1 MFGREKPQ
9 VLVAG
14 AGPVGLVTAL
24 TLTKRG
30 IRTRIIDEGWR
41 TAAHSYAL
49 ALHPSSL
56 RLFDEMG
63 IAEEILSHSCLVRKI
78 GLYEGA
84 ERRAEIDFS
93 DLSGPYD
100 YVAVLPQSKLEDVL
114 ESALETAGS
123 PVKWNHRLSHLESH
137 EEHVNVTVDRMTM
150 ESLGYAVA
158 HTEWVVAASH
168 DHEIPFVVGTDGH
181 TSLVRRSLDIEF
193 ENAGRTRYFAV
204 FEFKTD
210 FEAEEE
216 MHLVLGERTTNV
228 LWPLPGGFCRWSF
241 ELTDFTAPPATR
253 AKDRFL
259 IQREELPELTDE
271 NLRHMLSVRA
281 PWFTASVGEVEW
293 RTVVRFEQRLATRF
307 GADRVWLAGDAA
319 HMALPVAVQS
329 MNVGFAEGR
338 RIGDAVADILTQSG
352 EPNPLSRYGADCLEE
367 WRLLLG
373 LEGSVSPTGQAPP
386 WIRKHARRLI
396 SSIPASGGDLTRLLE
411 RVGLSVIAPERRIH
425 A

>member
-24 TLTKRG
+24 TLAKRG
-30 IRTRIIDEGWR
+30 IRVRVIDEGWR

-56 RLFDEMG
+56 RLLDDLG
-63 IAEEILSHSCLVRKI
+63 IVDDVLSRSYLVRKI
-78 GLYEGA
+78 GLYEGE
-84 ERRAEIDFS
+84 ERRAEIDYG
-93 DLSGPYD
+93 DLAGQHNYL
-100 YVAVLPQSKLEDVL
+100 AVVPQSKLEEVL
-114 ESALETAGS
+114 ESALETAGAS
-123 PVKWNHRLSHLESH
+123 VKWNHRLSQLEQQAD
-137 EEHVNVTVDRMTM
+137 HVAVTIDRMTM

-158 HTEWVVAASH
+158 HTEWVVAST
-168 DHEIPFVVGTDGH
+168 HEYEMPFVVGTDGH
-181 TSLVRRSLDIEF
+181 TSMVRRSLDIEF

-210 FEAEEE
+210 FDSREE
-216 MHLVLGERTTNV
+216 MRLVLGERTTNV

-259 IQREELPELTDE
+259 IQREELPELTDD

-281 PWFTASVGEVEW
+281 PWFTGSVGEVEW

-307 GADRVWLAGDAA
+307 GGDRVWLAGDAA

-329 MNVGFAEGR
+329 MNVGFSEAHRLGT
-338 RIGDAVADILTQSG
+338 AMADVLAHDG
-352 EPNPLSRYGADCLEE
+352 KLDELSRYGIDRLDE

-373 LEGSVSPTGQAPP
+373 LEGSVAPTPDAPP
-386 WIRKHARRLI
+386 WVRKHARRLI
-396 SSIPASGGDLTRLLE
+396 SSIPASDVDLKRLLE
-411 RVGLSVIAPERRIH
+411 RVGLSIIIPEHRVH

>member
-24 TLTKRG
+24 TLAKQG
-30 IRTRIIDEGWR
+30 IRIRVIDEGWR

-56 RLFDEMG
+56 RLMDSMG
-63 IAEEILSHSCLVRKI
+63 IVDEILARSVLVRKI
-78 GLYEGA
+78 GLYEGE
-84 ERRAEIDFS
+84 ERRAEIDFG
-93 DLSGPYD
+93 DLDGDHNYL
-100 YVAVLPQSKLEDVL
+100 AVLPQSKLEEVL
-114 ESALETAGS
+114 ESALETAGAT
-123 PVKWNHRLSHLESH
+123 VKWNHRLSSLSPQS
-137 EEHVNVTVDRMTM
+137 EHVNATVDRMTM
-150 ESLGYAVA
+150 ESVGYAVA
-158 HTEWVVAASH
+158 HTEWVVASSH
-168 DHEIPFVVGTDGH
+168 DYEMPFVVGTDGH

-210 FEAEEE
+210 FDTRDE
-216 MHLVLGERTTNV
+216 MRLVLGERTTNV
-228 LWPLPGGFCRWSF
+228 MWPLPGGFCRWSF

-259 IQREELPELTDE
+259 IQREELPELTND
-271 NLRHMLSVRA
+271 NLNHLLSVRA
-281 PWFTASVGEVEW
+281 PWFSGNIDRVEW

-307 GADRVWLAGDAA
+307 GHGRVWLAGDAA

-329 MNVGFAEGR
+329 MNVGFSEGQRLGNAIAE
-338 RIGDAVADILTQSG
+338 ILTHDG
-352 EPNPLSRYGADCLEE
+352 DPEKLSRYGTDRLDE

-373 LEGSVSPTGQAPP
+373 LEGSVVPTTDAPP
-386 WIRKHARRLI
+386 WVRKHARRLI
-396 SSIPASGGDLTRLLE
+396 SSIPASGGDLKRLLE
-411 RVGLSVIAPERRIH
+411 RIGLSVIIPEHRVH
-425 A
+425 V

>member
-24 TLTKRG
+24 TLARRG
-30 IRTRIIDEGWR
+30 IRIRVIDEGWR

-56 RLFDEMG
+56 RLMEEMG
-63 IAEEILSHSCLVRKI
+63 IVDEILSKSYLVRKI
-78 GLYEGA
+78 GLYEGE
-84 ERRAEIDFS
+84 ERRAEIDYS
-93 DLSGPYD
+93 DLGGDHP
-100 YVAVLPQSKLEDVL
+100 YVAVLPQSKLEEVL
-114 ESALETAGS
+114 ESSLETAGS
-123 PVKWNHRLSHLESH
+123 TVKWNHRLSHLKPQDD
-137 EEHVNVTVDRMTM
+137 HVDVTIDRMTM

-158 HTEWVVAASH
+158 HTEWVVASSH
-168 DHEIPFVVGTDGH
+168 DYQMPFVVGTDGH
-181 TSLVRRSLDIEF
+181 TSMVRRSLDIEF

-204 FEFKTD
+204 FEFKSD
-210 FEAEEE
+210 FDAKEE
-216 MHLVLGERTTNV
+216 MRLVLGERTTNV

-259 IQREELPELTDE
+259 IQREELPELTDD
-271 NLRHMLSVRA
+271 NLHHMLSVRA
-281 PWFTASVGEVEW
+281 PWFTGSIGDIEW

-307 GADRVWLAGDAA
+307 GVGRAWLAGDAA

-329 MNVGFAEGR
+329 MNVGFSEAR
-338 RIGDAVADILTQSG
+338 RLGNTIADILGEGGDLSG
-352 EPNPLSRYGADCLEE
+352 LARYGADRLDE

-373 LEGSVSPTGQAPP
+373 LEGSVSPTSESPP
-386 WIRKHARRLI
+386 WVRKHARRLI
-396 SSIPASGGDLTRLLE
+396 SSIPASGGDLTRLLQ
-411 RVGLSVIAPERRIH
+411 RIGLSVIIPEHRIH

>member
-9 VLVAG
+9 VLVVG
-14 AGPVGLVTAL
+14 AGPVGLLTAL
-24 TLTKRG
+24 TLARRG
-30 IRTRIIDEGWR
+30 VRTRVIDEGWR

-56 RLFDEMG
+56 RMLDKMGLADE
-63 IAEEILSHSCLVRKI
+63 IVAKSYVVKKV
-78 GLYEGA
+78 GLYEGE
-84 ERRAEIDFS
+84 ERRGEIDFS
-93 DLSGPYD
+93 QLDGLFNFI
-100 YVAVLPQSKLEDVL
+100 AVMPQSKIEDVL
-114 ESALETAGS
+114 ETALESDGTA
-123 PVKWNHRLSHLESH
+123 VKWNHRLSRLEPDTD
-137 EEHVNVTVDRMTM
+137 HVDVTIDRMTM

-168 DHEIPFVVGTDGH
+168 EHKIPFVVGADGH
-181 TSLVRRSLDIEF
+181 TSMVRRSLGIEF

-210 FEAEEE
+210 FDLEGE
-216 MHLVLGERTTNV
+216 MRLVLGERTTSV
-228 LWPLPGGFCRWSF
+228 VWPLPNGLCRWSF
-241 ELTDFTAPPATR
+241 ELTDFVAPPATR

-271 NLRHMLSVRA
+271 NLRHLLEVRA
-281 PWFTASVGEVEW
+281 PWFTGEISSVEW

-307 GADRVWLAGDAA
+307 GLGRTWLAGDAA

-329 MNVGFAEGR
+329 MNVGFSEGR
-338 RIGDAVADILTQSG
+338 RLGNLIADVLEDGAEVGSLQT
-352 EPNPLSRYGADCLEE
+352 YGAERLDE

-373 LEGSVSPTGQAPP
+373 LEGSVAPTADAPP
-386 WIRKHARRLI
+386 WVRKHARRLI
-396 SSIPASGGDLTRLLE
+396 SSVPASGGDLKRLLE
-411 RVGLSVIAPERRIH
+411 RIGLSVIIPEHRVH

>member
-24 TLTKRG
+24 TLARRG
-30 IRTRIIDEGWR
+30 IRIRVIDEGWR

-56 RLFDEMG
+56 RLMEEMG
-63 IAEEILSHSCLVRKI
+63 VADEILSKAYPVRKI
-78 GLYEGA
+78 GLYEGG
-84 ERRAEIDFS
+84 ERRGEIDYS
-93 DLSGPYD
+93 DLPGD
-100 YVAVLPQSKLEDVL
+100 HKYVAVLPQSKLEEVL

-123 PVKWNHRLSHLESH
+123 SVKWNHRLSHLKPQDD
-137 EEHVNVTVDRMTM
+137 HVDVTIDRMTM

-158 HTEWVVAASH
+158 HTEWVVASSH
-168 DHEIPFVVGTDGH
+168 DYQMPFVVGTDGH
-181 TSLVRRSLDIEF
+181 TSMVRRSLDIEF

-204 FEFKTD
+204 FEFKSD
-210 FEAEEE
+210 FDAEEE
-216 MHLVLGERTTNV
+216 MRLVLGERTTNV

-259 IQREELPELTDE
+259 IQREELPELTDD
-271 NLRHMLSVRA
+271 NLHHMLSVRA
-281 PWFTASVGEVEW
+281 PWFTGSIGDIEW

-329 MNVGFAEGR
+329 MNVGFSEAR
-338 RIGDAVADILTQSG
+338 RLGNTIADILTEGGDLSG
-352 EPNPLSRYGADCLEE
+352 LARYGADRLDE

-373 LEGSVSPTGQAPP
+373 LEGSVSPTTEAAP
-386 WIRKHARRLI
+386 WVRKHARRLI
-396 SSIPASGGDLTRLLE
+396 SSIPASGGDLTRLLQ
-411 RVGLSVIAPERRIH
+411 RIGLSVIIPEHRIH